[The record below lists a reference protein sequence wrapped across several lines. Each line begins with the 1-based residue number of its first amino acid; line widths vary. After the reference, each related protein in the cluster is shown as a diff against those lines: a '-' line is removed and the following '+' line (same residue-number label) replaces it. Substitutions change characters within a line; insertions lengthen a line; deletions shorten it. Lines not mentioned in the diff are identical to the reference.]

1 MTQEDKFKGILERL
15 KEKGTDIDP
24 KHVSAMVIIGYLDD
38 LSKLGLIESAW
49 NMQPSGL
56 IVRSV
61 CDEFE
66 WTPSDEEIKEFVIEF
81 VEAQERAPFAYMIK
95 RYRDDREKF
104 LAEFQEYKN
113 GLGSTPEPS

>member
-15 KEKGTDIDP
+15 KEKGTDFDP
-24 KHVSAMVIIGYLDD
+24 KHISAMVIIGYLDD
-38 LSKLGLIESAW
+38 LQKLGLIQSAFTV
-49 NMQPSGL
+49 NPSGYV
-56 IVRSV
+56 IRSV

-66 WTPSDEEIKEFVIEF
+66 WQPSDEDIKEFVIGM

-104 LAEFQEYKN
+104 LAEFEEYKK
-113 GLGSTPEPS
+113 GLGSNTQT